1 MLATRGSNLKEI
13 VQSND
18 NGRAFPNFD
27 TTLPGLMDREEKLT
41 SKETRH
47 EEPMKLTMRE
57 KVSVLNAKR
66 LGQRV
71 RFCPENNSQVRSLSK
86 MNKQPNQ
93 N

>member
-1 MLATRGSNLKEI
+1 MPATRGSNLKEI

-18 NGRAFPNFD
+18 NGRTFRNFD

-41 SKETRH
+41 SIETRH

-66 LGQRV
+66 WVKGLGFV
-71 RFCPENNSQVRSLSK
+71 LKIIPKSGPFLK
-86 MNKQPNQ
+86 
-93 N
+93 